1 LKQAEEKRLQAW
13 ELKHKEPSNL
23 LGMFTTE
30 KRKKWVTDIQQ
41 KIDEHAALKKQAKN
55 AIEGASPQERTHA
68 VQSLIEQKARELLKN
83 NSPEL
88 DQALKDKAAR
98 EQSEQQARREQ
109 LREEQRQQQE
119 LKRSRS
125 KDKNK
130 DQDLER

>member
-1 LKQAEEKRLQAW
+1 
-13 ELKHKEPSNL
+13 
-23 LGMFTTE
+23 MFTTE
-30 KRKKWVTDIQQ
+30 KRKKWEFDIQQ

-98 EQSEQQARREQ
+98 ELKEQQARRER
-109 LREEQRQQQE
+109 LREEQREQE
-119 LKRSRS
+119 LKQRSRS
-125 KDKNK
+125 K